1 MINIVRQNRGRAKTR
16 FGILLSKLKPR
27 HQRIL
32 MKNEVIR
39 KNSNDDRFLN
49 CLFQIEDA
57 KINISYNNRPFVNL
71 GSREVSTYASV
82 KDSYK
87 ILDWECGFCKTKI
100 KSRVDNFDSSN
111 FTCAKCYKYYIKNS
125 STISQIVIDS
135 MVEFGNYYKGLLLET
150 QKKFIKY
157 IKRNEKR
164 NSLL

>member
-71 GSREVSTYASV
+71 GTREVSTYASV

-125 STISQIVIDS
+125 STVSQIVIDS

>member
-1 MINIVRQNRGRAKTR
+1 MIEIIRQNRGRAKTR

-27 HQRIL
+27 YQRIL

-39 KNSNDDRFLN
+39 KNSDDNKFLN

-57 KINISYNNRPFVNL
+57 KIKISYNNRPFVNL
-71 GSREVSTYASV
+71 VTREVSTYASV

-87 ILDWECGFCKTKI
+87 VLDWKCGFCKTPI
-100 KSRVDNFDSSN
+100 KTRVDNFDSSN
-111 FTCAKCYKYYIKNS
+111 FTCAKCYKYYIKDNS
-125 STISQIVIDS
+125 TVSQISIDS
-135 MVEFGNYYKGLLLET
+135 MLEFGEYYKGLLRET
-150 QKKFIKY
+150 QNKFIKY

>member
-71 GSREVSTYASV
+71 GTREVSTYASV

>member
-1 MINIVRQNRGRAKTR
+1 MIKIYRQNKGRAKTR

-27 HQRIL
+27 YQRIL
-32 MKNEVIR
+32 MKNKVIS

-71 GSREVSTYASV
+71 VTREVSTYASV

-87 ILDWECGFCKTKI
+87 ILDWKCGFCKTKI

-111 FTCAKCYKYYIKNS
+111 FTCAKCYKYYIMNS
-125 STISQIVIDS
+125 TMVSQIVIDS
-135 MVEFGNYYKGLLLET
+135 MVEFGDYYKGLLLET

>member
-1 MINIVRQNRGRAKTR
+1 MINIVRQNRGRSKTR

-71 GSREVSTYASV
+71 GTREVSTYASV